1 MSTVTVKRGPR
12 LAAPE
17 VPDDEEELQEPPVMP
32 EPATRDYSSALMVV
46 PMALGPIAMILMFS
60 SIGSSGGGTPLM
72 IIMSGA
78 MAIGMVS
85 MAVSQLMRTGAER
98 KQKLNAERRD
108 YLRYISQLRRRAREK
123 GTEQRTAVAWTNPD
137 PSWLWALVEGPRLW
151 ERRGSHDDFGRVR
164 IGLGVQ
170 QAAMEFTPPST
181 KPIEDLEPLC
191 AISLRRFS
199 ETYRTVNGIPISVGL
214 RSFTSV
220 EFAGDPDAA
229 VGLVRAM
236 IGQLVTFHAPDE
248 LRVAVLTAPQNQAD
262 WDWVKWL
269 PHTAHPTARDLAGPV
284 RMLTCDHDELIALL
298 GPDVT
303 DRGDH
308 DKGVLA
314 GAVEP
319 FVVVI
324 AHLATIPDHSPLFG
338 PGLRNVVLLDAT
350 GMLPGGA
357 KVLRLTCRD
366 GEISYPAGE
375 EKATASCDALSTA
388 QADVL
393 ARLLAPKRT
402 SGVVE
407 IADRPF
413 ENDFELTALL
423 GIRDVHTYDVQAQ
436 WRHKTPQRTRLQV
449 PIGVTED
456 GEVVEIDLKESA
468 QGGMGPHGM
477 LIGATGSGKS
487 ELLRTLVCSLAA
499 THSSDTLNLV
509 LVDFK
514 GGATFLN
521 MEKLPHTSAVIT
533 NLADELPLVDRMQDS
548 LNGEMT
554 RRQEILRASGH
565 SSLFEYEKARLAGGV
580 LPPLP
585 TLLVIVD
592 EFSELLSAKPEFMDL
607 FVSIGR
613 LGRSLGVHL
622 LLASQRLDEGRIH
635 RVEGHLSYRVAL
647 RTFSSMESRSVIG
660 VADAYELPSGPGN
673 GYLKIDTTTLVRFKS
688 AYVSGPCKV
697 AAPEG
702 DVENQEEAA
711 AGEIIPFYTSPNPGA
726 HLLRPAEQDDEL
738 SARDVVPETAAG
750 EEAPSLVEV
759 LINRLAGAGPA
770 ARQVWLPP
778 LAASPSLDSL
788 LPSVLPDPVL
798 GMTVDDPVVRGR
810 LRVPVGLVDLP
821 YEQMR
826 ELLVADLS
834 GADGHVGIVGAP
846 MSGKSALLRTLILGL
861 ALTHTPDEVQFYG
874 LDFGGGGIM
883 SVSGLP
889 HVGSVATRM
898 ERDRVVRT
906 FEEVVQ
912 VMEKRENAF
921 AEHGFESMADYRAAR
936 RSGRIDDPHG
946 EVFLVI
952 DGWFT
957 LRQDFGDLETKLTE
971 IAARGLSFGIHL
983 VVSSTRWS
991 EIRPWLRDVLGTRFE
1006 LRLGDAMESEVQG
1019 RKAATVPNQP
1029 GRGLTSS
1036 GFHFLAALPRLDGS
1050 TETEDLATAT
1060 KSIVEEVRTF
1070 WPGRNAPG
1078 VRLLPMRLPAV
1089 DLPEPEGL
1097 RVCLGLDE
1105 QRLNPVWHDFNALP
1119 HLFVMGDAET
1129 GKTNALRLVL
1139 RSIVNGHRPDE
1150 VKILIADSR
1159 RDLDGMVPDEY
1170 RIGHVVSGDALEDLA
1185 TKAAVSLHKRVPGPD
1200 VSSEQLRRRDWW
1212 EGPQLFVVVDDH
1224 ELIGSGMGMGTPMD
1238 ALLPL
1243 LAQGVHIGLHLVI
1256 ARSSANAMRGMMDPV
1271 MRRLWEL
1278 GTPGL
1283 LFSYPKE
1290 EGKFLGEAGPRTL
1303 PPGRAQ
1309 MVTRRG
1315 IRLIQTG
1322 LVPVGTTQ
1330 HEGATH
1336 GGHLAAAVSRN
1347 EGQ

>member
-12 LAAPE
+12 LAGPEAPE
-17 VPDDEEELQEPPVMP
+17 GQEELQEPPVMP
-32 EPATRDYSSALMVV
+32 EPATRDYSSVLMFV
-46 PMALGPIAMILMFS
+46 PMALGPIAMILVFS
-60 SIGSSGGGTPLM
+60 SIGSGGGSPL
-72 IIMSGA
+72 IFIMSGA
-78 MAIGMVS
+78 MAMGMVT
-85 MAVSQLMRTGAER
+85 MAISQLVRNGGER
-98 KQKLNAERRD
+98 KKKLNSERRD

-123 GTEQRTAVAWTNPD
+123 GNEQRAAVAWNNPD
-137 PSWLWALVEGPRLW
+137 PSWLWSLATGPRLW
-151 ERRGSHDDFGRVR
+151 ERRGSHDDFARVR
-164 IGLGVQ
+164 VGLGVQ

-181 KPIEDLEPLC
+181 KPIEDLEPLSS
-191 AISLRRFS
+191 ISLRRFS
-199 ETYRTVNGIPISVGL
+199 ETYRAVTGIPISVGL

-229 VGLVRAM
+229 AGLVRAM

-248 LRVAVLTAPQNQAD
+248 LRIAVLTAPQNQAD

-269 PHTAHPTARDLAGPV
+269 PHTAHPTARDAAGPL
-284 RMLTCDHDELIALL
+284 RMLTCDHDELIELL
-298 GPDVT
+298 GAEVT

-308 DKGVLA
+308 DKGVLPGVA
-314 GAVEP
+314 EP
-319 FVVVI
+319 FVVVV
-324 AHLATIPDHSPLFG
+324 AHLAMIPDHSPLFG
-338 PGLRNVVLLDAT
+338 PGLRNTVLLDAT
-350 GMLPGGA
+350 GALPGGA
-357 KVLRLTCRD
+357 KALRLTCRD
-366 GEISYPAGE
+366 GKVTYPAGDE
-375 EKATASCDALSTA
+375 TGTATCDAFGVP
-388 QADVL
+388 QADAL

-402 SGVVE
+402 SGTVDVV
-407 IADRPF
+407 DRPF
-413 ENDFELTALL
+413 ENDFELTTLL
-423 GIRDVHTYDVQAQ
+423 GIRDVHTFDVNAQ
-436 WRHKTPQRTRLQV
+436 WRHKTPQRARLQV

-499 THSSDTLNLV
+499 THSSEVLNFV

-514 GGATFLN
+514 GGATFLG
-521 MEKLPHTSAVIT
+521 MDRLPHTSAVIT

-554 RRQEILRASGH
+554 RRQEILRESGY
-565 SSLFEYEKARLAGGV
+565 SSLFDYEKARTTGGQ

-647 RTFSSMESRSVIG
+647 KTFSSMESRSVIG

-673 GYLKIDTTTLVRFKS
+673 GYLKIDTSTLLRFKG
-688 AYVSGPCKV
+688 AYVSGPCLTT
-697 AAPEG
+697 APEG
-702 DVENQEEAA
+702 GPIREEDVA
-711 AGEIIPFYTSPNPGA
+711 AGEIVPFYTAPNPSA
-726 HLLRPAEQDDEL
+726 QQIRHTLAADDEPQRQ
-738 SARDVVPETAAG
+738 ADEDEEKAAA
-750 EEAPSLVEV
+750 EDAPSVAEV
-759 LINRLAGAGPA
+759 LIARLAGAGPA

-788 LPSVLPDPVL
+788 LPSVLPHPEL
-798 GMTVDDPVVRGR
+798 GMIVDDPVARGR

-834 GADGHVGIVGAP
+834 GSDGHVGVVGAP
-846 MSGKSALLRTLILGL
+846 MTGKSTLLRTLILGM
-861 ALTHTPDEVQFYG
+861 ALTHTPEEVQFYG

-906 FEEVVQ
+906 LEEVVQ
-912 VMEKRENAF
+912 VMELRETAF

-936 RSGRIDDPHG
+936 RAGRVDDPHG
-946 EVFLVI
+946 EVFLII

-957 LRQDFGDLETKLTE
+957 LRQDFGDLESKLTE

-983 VVSSTRWS
+983 MVSSTRWS

-1006 LRLGDAMESEVQG
+1006 LRLGDSMESEVQS

-1050 TETEDLATAT
+1050 SETEDLATAT

-1070 WPGRNAPG
+1070 WPGRSAPG
-1078 VRLLPMRLPAV
+1078 VRLLPTKLPMV
-1089 DLPEPEGL
+1089 DLPRPQGDL
-1097 RVCLGLDE
+1097 RICLGLDE
-1105 QRLNPVWHDFNALP
+1105 QRLNSVWHDFNAVP
-1119 HLFVMGDAET
+1119 HLFMMGDAET

-1139 RSIVNGHRPDE
+1139 RSIVGGYRPGE
-1150 VKILIADSR
+1150 AKILVADSR
-1159 RDLDGMVPDEY
+1159 RDLDGMVPEEY
-1170 RIGHVVSGDALEDLA
+1170 RIGHVVGADALTDLA
-1185 TKAAVSLHKRVPGPD
+1185 TKAAVSLHKRVPGAD
-1200 VSSEQLRRRDWW
+1200 ISSERLRRRDWW
-1212 EGPQLFVVVDDH
+1212 EGPQLFVVVDDY
-1224 ELIGSGMGMGTPMD
+1224 ELFASGMAMGTPLD
-1238 ALLPL
+1238 TLLPL
-1243 LAQGVHIGLHLVI
+1243 LAQGVHIGFHLI
-1256 ARSSANAMRGMMDPV
+1256 LARSSANALRGMMDPL

-1278 GTPGL
+1278 GTPAL

-1290 EGKFLGEAGPRTL
+1290 EGKFLGEAAPRTL

-1309 MVTRRG
+1309 LVTRRG
-1315 IRLIQTG
+1315 VKLIQTG
-1322 LVPVGTTQ
+1322 FVPVESVQNDDVTV
-1330 HEGATH
+1330 GAF
-1336 GGHLAAAVSRN
+1336 SRN
-1347 EGQ
+1347 EDR